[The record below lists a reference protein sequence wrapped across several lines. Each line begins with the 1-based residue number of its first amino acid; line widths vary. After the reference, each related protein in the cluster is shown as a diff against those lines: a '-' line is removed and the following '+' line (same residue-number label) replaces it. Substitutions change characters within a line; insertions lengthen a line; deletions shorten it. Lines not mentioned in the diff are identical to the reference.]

1 MATALEEKG
10 VRAVLRGYRMSASKV
25 REVLDLIRNKHV
37 ATALDI
43 LANTDREAALM
54 VGKLLA
60 SAIANAANNHGL
72 VPDELYVSVAY
83 ADEGVTMKRFKP
95 RARGSASRIRKRT
108 AHVTIVVDRMPQ
120 AKIDVLRAKQA
131 SEAEARRT
139 GRRSRRPARRAKVA
153 DQAQEAL
160 SQVATNETER
170 NDDQGLSFEDS
181 QVAQAQEVES
191 ELVTQ
196 GTPEAVDVETV
207 SEEDKGAE

>member
-95 RARGSASRIRKRT
+95 RARGSASRIRKRS

-120 AKIDVLRAKQA
+120 AKIDLLRAKQA
-131 SEAEARRT
+131 SEAEARRS
-139 GRRSRRPARRAKVA
+139 GRRSRRPGRKPKVA

-160 SQVATNETER
+160 SQVATEEVQPSVDQEASFAEAQQTQAEVVETE
-170 NDDQGLSFEDS
+170 LIAE
-181 QVAQAQEVES
+181 
-191 ELVTQ
+191 
-196 GTPEAVDVETV
+196 GTAEAAEIETV
-207 SEEDKGAE
+207 SEVDKGAE

>member
-181 QVAQAQEVES
+181 QVAQAQAVES

-196 GTPEAVDVETV
+196 GTPDAVEVETV